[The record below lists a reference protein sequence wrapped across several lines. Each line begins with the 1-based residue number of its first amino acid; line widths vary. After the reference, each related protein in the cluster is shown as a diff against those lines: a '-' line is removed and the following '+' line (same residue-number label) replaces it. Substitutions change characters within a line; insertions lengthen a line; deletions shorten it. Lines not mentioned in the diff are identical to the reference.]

1 MGINYGSLGEPK
13 PRKKREKNLINHGS
27 LDASADGLT
36 DEQLKQ
42 FSRKRLI
49 ELAKQQRAPSVAKA
63 AAAELW
69 ERVEPRKEQ
78 REAQMSA
85 ADAVRI
91 ADIYEAH
98 EAVFAVSVMPFGAGK
113 LRRTWLCLGG

>member
-1 MGINYGSLGEPK
+1 MTIEYGKIDHSKAK
-13 PRKKREKNLINHGS
+13 PRKKRQKNLINHDP
-27 LDASADGLT
+27 LDVSADGLT

-49 ELAKQQRAPSVAKA
+49 ELAKQQRAPSVAKS
-63 AAAELW
+63 AAAEIW
-69 ERVEPRKEQ
+69 ERVEPKKEQ
-78 REAQMSA
+78 REAQMTA

-98 EAVFAVSVMPFGAGK
+98 EAVFAKAISKCPHCGK
-113 LRRTWLCLGG
+113 ELC

>member
-13 PRKKREKNLINHGS
+13 PRKKREKNLINHDP

-49 ELAKQQRAPSVAKA
+49 ELAKQQRAPSVAKS
-63 AAAELW
+63 AAAEIW
-69 ERVEPRKEQ
+69 ERVEPKKEQ
-78 REAQMSA
+78 REAQMTA

-98 EAVFAVSVMPFGAGK
+98 EAVFANAIGK
-113 LRRTWLCLGG
+113 CPHCGKELAN

>member
-42 FSRKRLI
+42 FSRKRLL
-49 ELAKQQRAPSVAKA
+49 ELAKQQRAPAVAKA

-69 ERVEPRKEQ
+69 ERVEPKREQ
-78 REAQMSA
+78 REAQMTA

-98 EAVFAVSVMPFGAGK
+98 EAVFTKAISKCPHCGK
-113 LRRTWLCLGG
+113 ELC